1 MYVRGKCESQ
11 PKLWVTFSSAP
22 RMLSF
27 SSLLALK
34 GLFEGAEWCNCAG
47 LVFRKKLLI
56 NFRAIVMGKGV
67 ALALQSLCNFFIK
80 VLLSR

>member
-11 PKLWVTFSSAP
+11 PKLPKLWVTFSSGP
-22 RMLSF
+22 KLLSF

-56 NFRAIVMGKGV
+56 NFRAIVVMGKGA
-67 ALALQSLCNFFIK
+67 ALPLQSLF
-80 VLLSR
+80 V